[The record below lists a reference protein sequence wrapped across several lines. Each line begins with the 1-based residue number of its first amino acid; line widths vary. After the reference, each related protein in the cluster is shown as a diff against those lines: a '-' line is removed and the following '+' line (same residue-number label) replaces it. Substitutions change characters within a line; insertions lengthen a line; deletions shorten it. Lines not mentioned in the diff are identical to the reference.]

1 MECFQV
7 WAVWAR
13 IRFFFDGARSEEDVR
28 REEAKNSDTYN
39 KFQEFKEK
47 LTKEVTIS
55 KEKFIKIS
63 SDVVSNGDFVSKAIE
78 HDPKMGFVI
87 MLTVLPIIDELAH
100 EIFDKEDKENG
111 RE

>member
-7 WAVWAR
+7 WVVWDR

-63 SDVVSNGDFVSKAIE
+63 SDVVSNGDFVSKLLWLRSI
-78 HDPKMGFVI
+78 V
-87 MLTVLPIIDELAH
+87 
-100 EIFDKEDKENG
+100 EI
-111 RE
+111 